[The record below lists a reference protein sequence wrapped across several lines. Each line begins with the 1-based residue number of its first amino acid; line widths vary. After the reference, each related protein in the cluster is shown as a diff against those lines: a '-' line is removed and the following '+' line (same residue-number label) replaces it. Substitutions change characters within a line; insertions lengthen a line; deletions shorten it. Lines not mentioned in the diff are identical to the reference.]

1 MTDVIIQIIGYL
13 FGAIVFVVFCWIVF
27 MSWMLQKSDVD
38 RDEDP
43 LEAEARVQQIKDSM
57 RGTL

>member
-1 MTDVIIQIIGYL
+1 MTDVILQIIGYL
-13 FGAIVFVVFCWIVF
+13 FGAFVFVMFCWLVF

-38 RDEDP
+38 RDENRE
-43 LEAEARVQQIKDSM
+43 EAEARVQQIKDSM